1 MIINKIPGITATKIL
16 LRNALSDLN
25 SKRNPAANK
34 QRTNTSLLAKSI
46 AIKRKINPK
55 INYNLNI
62 QPKKTERN

>member
-16 LRNALSDLN
+16 LRNALFDLN

-46 AIKRKINPK
+46 VIKRKINPK
-55 INYNLNI
+55 IMG
-62 QPKKTERN
+62 

>member
-1 MIINKIPGITATKIL
+1 MIINKIPGIIATKIL
-16 LRNALSDLN
+16 LRNALSDSN

-55 INYNLNI
+55 NNGIKI
-62 QPKKTERN
+62 SFIKT

>member
-34 QRTNTSLLAKSI
+34 QRTNTSLLFTSF
-46 AIKRKINPK
+46 RPTINF
-55 INYNLNI
+55 ICNI
-62 QPKKTERN
+62 PRFI

>member
-1 MIINKIPGITATKIL
+1 MIINKIPGIIATKIL

-55 INYNLNI
+55 
-62 QPKKTERN
+62 

>member
-16 LRNALSDLN
+16 LRNALFDLN

-46 AIKRKINPK
+46 AIKRKINPNNGIK
-55 INYNLNI
+55 ISFI
-62 QPKKTERN
+62 KT